1 MVAAYSIVQVIATFI
16 VKLSFDLQL
25 RLFWLIYNRRSGFL
39 PAHNEELSMGSATK
53 SKIIISMAIAGL
65 TLAGCASTANQGSS
79 STSSSSTSASTA
91 TSGSASAQYLVQN
104 VGDRVFF
111 QTDQS
116 NLDGSA
122 RATLRNQAQWLAQ
135 NGSINLIIEGHADER
150 GTREYNLAL
159 GARRANAVRDFLI
172 SEGVDGNRLQTI
184 SYGKERPVSLCS
196 EEACWSKNRR
206 SVATIR

>member
-1 MVAAYSIVQVIATFI
+1 
-16 VKLSFDLQL
+16 
-25 RLFWLIYNRRSGFL
+25 
-39 PAHNEELSMGSATK
+39 MGQSTK
-53 SKIIISMAIAGL
+53 SKILISVAVAGL
-65 TLAGCASTANQGSS
+65 TLAGCASTTQPA
-79 STSSSSTSASTA
+79 STSTST
-91 TSGSASAQYLVQN
+91 GSAGAATTSSSAQYLVQN

-122 RATLRNQAQWLAQ
+122 RATLRNQAQWLSQ
-135 NGSINLIIEGHADER
+135 NSSVNLIIEGHADER

-172 SEGVDGNRLQTI
+172 SEGVNGSRLQTI

>member
-1 MVAAYSIVQVIATFI
+1 
-16 VKLSFDLQL
+16 
-25 RLFWLIYNRRSGFL
+25 
-39 PAHNEELSMGSATK
+39 MGQSTK
-53 SKIIISMAIAGL
+53 SKILISVAVAGL
-65 TLAGCASTANQGSS
+65 TLAGCASTTQPASTS
-79 STSSSSTSASTA
+79 TSTSSAAAATTSS
-91 TSGSASAQYLVQN
+91 SAQYLVQN

-122 RATLRNQAQWLAQ
+122 RATSRNQAQWLSQ
-135 NGSINLIIEGHADER
+135 NSSVNLIIEGHADER

-172 SEGVDGNRLQTI
+172 SEGVNGSRLQTI

>member
-1 MVAAYSIVQVIATFI
+1 
-16 VKLSFDLQL
+16 
-25 RLFWLIYNRRSGFL
+25 
-39 PAHNEELSMGSATK
+39 MGSPTK

-91 TSGSASAQYLVQN
+91 ASGSASAQYLVQN

>member
-1 MVAAYSIVQVIATFI
+1 
-16 VKLSFDLQL
+16 
-25 RLFWLIYNRRSGFL
+25 
-39 PAHNEELSMGSATK
+39 MGQSTK
-53 SKIIISMAIAGL
+53 SKILISVAVAGL
-65 TLAGCASTANQGSS
+65 TLAGCASTTQPAAT
-79 STSSSSTSASTA
+79 STSTGSASAVTP
-91 TSGSASAQYLVQN
+91 SSSAQYLVQN

-122 RATLRNQAQWLAQ
+122 RATLRNQAQWLSQ
-135 NGSINLIIEGHADER
+135 NSSVNLIIEGHADER

-172 SEGVDGNRLQTI
+172 SEGVNGSRLQTI

>member
-1 MVAAYSIVQVIATFI
+1 
-16 VKLSFDLQL
+16 
-25 RLFWLIYNRRSGFL
+25 
-39 PAHNEELSMGSATK
+39 MGQPTK
-53 SKIIISMAIAGL
+53 SKILISVAVAGL
-65 TLAGCASTANQGSS
+65 TLAGCASTSQP
-79 STSSSSTSASTA
+79 ASTA
-91 TSGSASAQYLVQN
+91 TSTGSAAASTTSSSAQYLVQN

-116 NLDGSA
+116 NLDGSS
-122 RATLRNQAQWLAQ
+122 RATLRNQAQWLSQ
-135 NGSINLIIEGHADER
+135 NSSVNLIIEGHADER

-172 SEGVDGNRLQTI
+172 SEGVNGSRLQTI

-206 SVATIR
+206 SVASIR

>member
-1 MVAAYSIVQVIATFI
+1 
-16 VKLSFDLQL
+16 
-25 RLFWLIYNRRSGFL
+25 
-39 PAHNEELSMGSATK
+39 MGQSTK
-53 SKIIISMAIAGL
+53 SKILISVAVAGL
-65 TLAGCASTANQGSS
+65 TLAGCASTTQPA
-79 STSSSSTSASTA
+79 STSTST
-91 TSGSASAQYLVQN
+91 GSAAAATTSSSAQYLVQN

-122 RATLRNQAQWLAQ
+122 RATLRNQAQWLSQ
-135 NGSINLIIEGHADER
+135 NSSVNLIIEGHADER

-172 SEGVDGNRLQTI
+172 SEGVNGSRLQTI

>member
-1 MVAAYSIVQVIATFI
+1 MFAQT
-16 VKLSFDLQL
+16 
-25 RLFWLIYNRRSGFL
+25 
-39 PAHNEELSMGSATK
+39 EEHSMGQSTI
-53 SKIIISMAIAGL
+53 SKILISMAVAGL
-65 TLAGCASTANQGSS
+65 TLAGCASTTEPASTSTSTAVSS
-79 STSSSSTSASTA
+79 ASTSS
-91 TSGSASAQYLVQN
+91 SAQYLVQN
-104 VGDRVFF
+104 VGDRVYF

-122 RATLRNQAQWLAQ
+122 RATLRNQAQWLSQ
-135 NGSINLIIEGHADER
+135 NNSVNLVIEGHADER

-172 SEGVDGNRLQTI
+172 SEGVNGSRLQTI